1 MNWEA
6 WIVIVILTL
15 FVVGLGVFFF
25 EAIRGQV
32 ILNKNAKK
40 RKLQEGAAEYDRLR
54 DEELRELGWTGKY

>member
-6 WIVIVILTL
+6 WIVIVVLTL
-15 FVVGLGVFFF
+15 FVVGVGASFF
-25 EAIRGQV
+25 EAIREQV

-54 DEELRELGWTGKY
+54 DEEFRELGWTGKY